1 MEIKSMFERDID
13 RPINGVVKVS
23 QDDENSLKQELV
35 EYIIT
40 KELKKHFYTFF
51 DNYLEAIQRPTDKIG
66 VWISGFFGSG
76 KSHFLK
82 MLSYLLSNKIVSG
95 KRTVEYFADKFE
107 DPMMYANVRRC
118 ADIPTESILFDI
130 LKQSPINKDQTA
142 ILRVF
147 AKMFYRHLGYYGDD
161 LKVARLEKFIDK
173 KGKTDEFRAAFREI
187 NGAEWTDSRDT
198 FAFLEDDVVAALMS
212 ALGMSEQAARNWFN
226 G

>member
-1 MEIKSMFERDID
+1 MKIKSMFERDID

-51 DNYLEAIQRPTDKIG
+51 DNYLEAIQHPTDKIG

-95 KRTVEYFADKFE
+95 KRTV
-107 DPMMYANVRRC
+107 
-118 ADIPTESILFDI
+118 
-130 LKQSPINKDQTA
+130 
-142 ILRVF
+142 
-147 AKMFYRHLGYYGDD
+147 
-161 LKVARLEKFIDK
+161 
-173 KGKTDEFRAAFREI
+173 
-187 NGAEWTDSRDT
+187 
-198 FAFLEDDVVAALMS
+198 
-212 ALGMSEQAARNWFN
+212 
-226 G
+226 